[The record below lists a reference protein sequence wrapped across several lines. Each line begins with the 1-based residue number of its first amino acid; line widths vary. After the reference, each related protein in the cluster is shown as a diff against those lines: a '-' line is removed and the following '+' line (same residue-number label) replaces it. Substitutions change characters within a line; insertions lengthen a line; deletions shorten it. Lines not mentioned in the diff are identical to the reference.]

1 MEQNKIIF
9 AHLFLG
15 IFVIGLVLMAISFTD
30 LFNINEKLIL
40 SVSIY
45 LTTISFILLGIF
57 TLLKINDFEDVLRK
71 SGLKNTE
78 ELFAYTNIFWCVML
92 ITINLDNYI
101 MHDFREFE
109 FSEFTNMIVFVGIFF
124 VNIIVG
130 ILCFQIDFS
139 VPIIYF
145 KSNLGFLDF
154 VWIVV
159 ITTFI
164 IVFGIVLFLLIKKY
178 FPLTAISFTFFNLI
192 LINVLS
198 GKLKY
203 TT

>member
-57 TLLKINDFEDVLRK
+57 TLLKIYDFEDVLRK

-109 FSEFTNMIVFVGIFF
+109 FSEFINMIVFVGIF
-124 VNIIVG
+124 
-130 ILCFQIDFS
+130 L
-139 VPIIYF
+139 
-145 KSNLGFLDF
+145 
-154 VWIVV
+154 
-159 ITTFI
+159 
-164 IVFGIVLFLLIKKY
+164 
-178 FPLTAISFTFFNLI
+178 
-192 LINVLS
+192 
-198 GKLKY
+198 
-203 TT
+203 